1 MISAPGAGSGLDIN
15 SLVQQLVAAEG
26 NAKTAQLAGRR
37 DTVEAKISAFG
48 NLKSSLSA
56 FQTSL
61 DLLRDSATFSS
72 SIATS
77 GNSEVFTASVS
88 GAIANSTFQVEVQTL
103 AEAHRIVSAGYADA
117 DTVVGTGVLTIQ
129 TGNSSFN
136 VSIDSNNDTLTEIR
150 DAINNA
156 TNNTG
161 VTASIV
167 NVDDGLGGTVAKL
180 ILTADETGTANT
192 ITVTA
197 DDDDLNDTDAVGLSG
212 LVYDPAGS
220 GTLNMSETNAA
231 VDSVIFIDGQ
241 QVTSTSNTV
250 TGAISGVTINL
261 LDARP
266 GETFDLRLELD
277 KSKITN
283 AVQAMVNNFNLLSK
297 LMGDLS
303 VYNAE
308 TGAAGILLGDITLLS
323 LNTRIRQ
330 ELTQAVDGLTGDFT
344 NLVSLGVTTNADGS
358 LSFDSSKMSEAID
371 SNLQQVEDIFASDDG
386 IAVKLDSLLDDFL
399 KSNGILQ
406 GKTDGLNNTLEDI
419 DESLVD
425 LGRRLESLE
434 ERLLAQFTALDTL
447 VARLNTTSSFLTR
460 ELANLPVPGQ

>member
-330 ELTQAVDGLTGDFT
+330 ELTKAVDGLTGDFT
-344 NLVSLGVTTNADGS
+344 NIVSLGVTTNADGS